1 MRAET
6 FNPLAIAAGVASRPG
21 AVLRH
26 FAELPGI
33 VGATCKVGLAAHHP

>member
-6 FNPLAIAAGVASRPG
+6 FNPRSIAAVVASRPD
-21 AVLRH
+21 AVPRH